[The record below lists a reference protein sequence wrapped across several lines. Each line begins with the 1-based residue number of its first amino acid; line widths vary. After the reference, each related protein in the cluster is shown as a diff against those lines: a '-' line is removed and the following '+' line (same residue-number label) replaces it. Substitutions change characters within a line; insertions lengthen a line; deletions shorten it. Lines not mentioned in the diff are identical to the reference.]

1 MPNNRLVKLA
11 LLHEFFD
18 FRGSMPCIEG
28 LTNNWRSGVRRFVDN
43 HPGQAVTV
51 RRLDIAR
58 IVDRE
63 QEVYISDYHTSTAHS
78 SLMMYRALNP
88 EYQPAEYLRHV
99 LCHLNRRLLSRLR
112 CQCFGLQVDIGRFE
126 QISRSHIVFCVSS
139 LSCSSSRR

>member
-11 LLHEFFD
+11 LLDEFFD

-43 HPGQAVTV
+43 HPGQTVIV

-63 QEVYISDYHTSTAHS
+63 QEVCISDYYFSTANS

-88 EYQPAEYLRHV
+88 
-99 LCHLNRRLLSRLR
+99 NLLSTLGM
-112 CQCFGLQVDIGRFE
+112 CLAI
-126 QISRSHIVFCVSS
+126 
-139 LSCSSSRR
+139 